1 MNLGIFI
8 CMQCSGTHRG
18 LGVHISQVCI
28 AILAFLVYLSP
39 STSKIWD
46 LYLYFLL
53 PFVISSFIFIAIH
66 YFVGSSPHY
75 VITCTD
81 NGLDILALRIGTVYH
96 TGYMVARAGCFH
108 AM

>member
-1 MNLGIFI
+1 M
-8 CMQCSGTHRG
+8 
-18 LGVHISQVCI
+18 HISQVCI